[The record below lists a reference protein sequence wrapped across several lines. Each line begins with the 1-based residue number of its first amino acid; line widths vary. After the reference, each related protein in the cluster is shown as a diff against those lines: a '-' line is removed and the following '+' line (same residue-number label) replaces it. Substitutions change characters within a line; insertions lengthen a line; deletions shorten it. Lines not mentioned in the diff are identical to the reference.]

1 MAIRILSAKLFA
13 TKLKAT
19 IRSSGQLGFSEAT
32 AKILDLESGKFAKF
46 AQDSDNGLLYLVIV
60 DKGSQD
66 AFPVRESSGYFYVP
80 TTTMFDVL
88 GYNYSKGLI
97 IFDLVRQCSLD
108 KELQGKVFFMKQRK
122 HEKKSN

>member
-19 IRSSGQLGFSEAT
+19 IRSSGKLGFSEAT

-46 AQDSDNGLLYLVIV
+46 AEDTDNGTLYLIII
-60 DKGSQD
+60 DKGSKD
-66 AFPVRESSGYFYVP
+66 AFPIRKSSGYFYAP
-80 TTTMFDVL
+80 TTRMFDAL

-97 IFDLVRQCSLD
+97 IFDLIRQCSLD
-108 KELQGKVFFMKQRK
+108 KELQGKVLFMKQRK
-122 HEKKSN
+122 HEKQTN

>member
-19 IRSSGQLGFSEAT
+19 IRSSGKLGFSEAT

-46 AQDSDNGLLYLVIV
+46 AEDTDNGTLYLIII
-60 DKGSQD
+60 DKGSKD
-66 AFPVRESSGYFYVP
+66 AFPIRKSSGYFYAP
-80 TTTMFDVL
+80 TTAMFDAL

-97 IFDLVRQCSLD
+97 IFDLVRLCSLD
-108 KELQGKVFFMKQRK
+108 KELKGKVLFMKQRK
-122 HEKKSN
+122 HEKQTN